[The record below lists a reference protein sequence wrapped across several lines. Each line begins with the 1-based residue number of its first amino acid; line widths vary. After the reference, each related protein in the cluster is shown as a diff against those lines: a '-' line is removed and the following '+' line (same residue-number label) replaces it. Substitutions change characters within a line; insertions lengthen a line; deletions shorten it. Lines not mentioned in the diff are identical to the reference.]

1 MSAQRNTILDQ
12 TEIGLTSEQL
22 VAYDVK
28 KLNALKINSRV
39 DIQKA
44 MMLKYDWSQA
54 QYQFRIEGSQKFTVD
69 ELLTFRTLIEYYQ
82 DREIYPQP

>member
-1 MSAQRNTILDQ
+1 MATFIDQ
-12 TEIGLTSEQL
+12 TEIGITSEPVIAHDL
-22 VAYDVK
+22 K
-28 KLNALKINSRV
+28 KYNSLKLLSRV

-54 QYQFRIEGSQKFTVD
+54 QYEFKINGSQKFTVD

-82 DREIYPQP
+82 DRELYPQT